1 MCEEISSGRSMGVDG
16 ETGGGGK
23 TAASSDCGCAST
35 VAKVHLEGLGLVS
48 NKEHQDVKAYL
59 IVTWSAKGDRWQGR

>member
-16 ETGGGGK
+16 ESGGGGK
-23 TAASSDCGCAST
+23 PAASSDCGCAST

-48 NKEHQDVKAYL
+48 NKEYQD
-59 IVTWSAKGDRWQGR
+59 I